1 MALVPI
7 FHGAVSAEGKLLF
20 DQAEAGLRHGHLKTL
35 AGRPVDVVVKLHR
48 HHRSTAQNK
57 WHWGIAVPLIAH
69 ALGYDKH
76 EHDDVHYAL
85 VAKCFG
91 THFDP
96 ILKQEVP
103 NVRSSA
109 LKTTEFSELMEWE
122 VRWAASEHGI
132 VIPLPNEAEV
142 AP

>member
-7 FHGAVSAEGKLLF
+7 FHGAVTAEGKLQL
-20 DQAEAGLRHGHLKTL
+20 DAAEALLRQGHLKTL
-35 AGRPVDVVVKLHR
+35 AGRRVDVIVRVHR
-48 HHRSTAQNK
+48 KRRSDAQNK

-76 EHDDVHYAL
+76 EHEAVHYAL

-103 NVRSSA
+103 NVRSSM
-109 LKTTEFSELMEWE
+109 LKTTEFAELMEWE

-142 AP
+142 AA